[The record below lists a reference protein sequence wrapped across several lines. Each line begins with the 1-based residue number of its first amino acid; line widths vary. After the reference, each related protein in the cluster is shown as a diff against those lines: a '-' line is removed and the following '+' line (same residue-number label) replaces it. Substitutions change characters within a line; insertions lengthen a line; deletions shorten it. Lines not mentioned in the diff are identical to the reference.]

1 METKASKKA
10 VVTKKVETTKNNVE
24 TKISTSEKVKAN
36 IIEMLVSRQQHF
48 IYKVQAQTEKL
59 TPKKA
64 KQYRQKMRRMLEN
77 FYFEICLKKDSENR
91 KNKINE
97 FLVFYK
103 THYILNDFSIK
114 SLTDSRDEGK
124 QESYK
129 ALLKAVQESLSK

>member
-10 VVTKKVETTKNNVE
+10 VVTKKVETTNVE

-48 IYKVQAQTEKL
+48 IYKVQAQIEKL
-59 TPKKA
+59 PAKKA